1 MKTLQGH
8 HLEAALAAPHPLA
21 VEHAIT
27 AAHRAHV
34 DSSPTEREVAVLAHQ
49 LPATLQPIE
58 PGDLFAG
65 RIRYPLVSFGPE
77 PAGLG
82 YACLADDVCEVVR
95 SRALGP
101 EAASA
106 AEAMIG
112 YWRARGTAARVRAAY
127 PPALAAALPSDDWFN
142 ESGAGFPLHRMAG
155 TVLDYAKLLRVG
167 LPGLCDECAFRRS
180 PRGLDPHK
188 RNFLWGVEAALG
200 LVADA
205 LLRYAAEARRAA
217 EAEGDPVR
225 ATELMRIADSCAAVA
240 VRPPRTLHE
249 AIQLAWVYALLSG
262 TWNYG
267 RVDDWLGAFLARDLD
282 EGRLD
287 EEAAIALLAGWW
299 RLMKAYENQYNNRV
313 ILGGVGRADPAAA
326 DRFARLAL
334 EATRRARLNQPQVS
348 LRFHAGQDPAL
359 MTLALDLLGE
369 GLTFPILYNDDVNV
383 PAVARAL
390 GVSEAEAAGYTPYGC
405 GEYVLASRAVASPNG
420 VVNLLKCLELAL
432 HDGRDPVSGR
442 LAGPR
447 TGPLVNFSG
456 FEDLW
461 RAYAAQVEHMVAAL
475 AEHQRLAHDVTG
487 REAPFLLLSAL
498 HDDCLARGQ
507 GIFAGGVRHVGG
519 TIETYGN
526 TNAADAL
533 TAIARR
539 VFTEGALSLPELVR
553 LLDGDFAGTDGAAW
567 RERLQAAPKYGND
580 DDEADAMA
588 VRVHEHVC
596 EAARAQAAR
605 VGLDSYLVVV
615 INNWANTVLGRSTAA
630 SADGRR
636 AGAPMANANNPA
648 PGADRAGVTAFMRSL
663 LKLDPALHA
672 GSVQN
677 MKFSTELFR
686 RRRPQL
692 EALLATYWA
701 GGGAQAMLTV
711 VSRADL
717 EQARREPAKWGHLM
731 VRVGGFSIRFIDLP
745 PEAQEEVLARTL
757 HE

>member
-1 MKTLQGH
+1 MKTLQGY
-8 HLEAALAAPHPLA
+8 HLEAALAAPRALA
-21 VEHAIT
+21 LEHAIT
-27 AAHRAHV
+27 AAHRMHV

-49 LPATLQPIE
+49 LPALLQPIE
-58 PGDLFAG
+58 RGDLFAG

-82 YACLADDVCEVVR
+82 YACLVDDIREVVR
-95 SRALGP
+95 RRELDP

-106 AEAMIG
+106 AEAMID
-112 YWRARGTAARVRAAY
+112 YWRDRGTAARVRAAY
-127 PPALAAALPSDDWFN
+127 PPALAAALPSDDWFT
-142 ESGAGFPLHRMAG
+142 ESGAGFPLNRMAG
-155 TVLDYAKLLRVG
+155 TVLDYAKLLRLG
-167 LPGLCDECAFRRS
+167 LPGLRDECAVRRA

-200 LVADA
+200 LVADG
-205 LLRYAAEARRAA
+205 LLRYAAEARFAAGAADDPARAA
-217 EAEGDPVR
+217 E
-225 ATELMRIADSCAAVA
+225 LNRIADSCAAVA
-240 VRPPRTLHE
+240 ERPPRTLHE

-267 RVDDWLGAFLARDLD
+267 RVDDWLGGFLARDLD

-287 EEAAIALLAGWW
+287 EEGAVGLLVGWW

-313 ILGGVGRADPAAA
+313 ILGGVGRADPASA
-326 DRFARLAL
+326 DRFARIAL

-348 LRFHAGQDPAL
+348 LRSHAGQDPAL
-359 MTLALDLLGE
+359 MALALDLLGE

-383 PAVARAL
+383 PAYAQAL
-390 GVSEAEAAGYTPYGC
+390 GVPESEAAGHVPYGC

-420 VVNLLKCLELAL
+420 VINLLKCLELAL
-432 HDGRDPVSGR
+432 RDGRDPVTGR
-442 LAGPR
+442 QAGPR
-447 TGPLVNFSG
+447 TGDAAGFAS

-461 RAYAAQVEHMVAAL
+461 RAYATQVEHMVAAL
-475 AEHQRLAHDVTG
+475 AEHQRIAHDVSG

-498 HDDCLARGQ
+498 HDDCLARGR
-507 GIFAGGVRHVGG
+507 GIFAGGVRHAGG

-533 TAIARR
+533 CAIARR
-539 VFTEGALSLPELVR
+539 VFAERAIGLSDLVR
-553 LLDGDFAGTDGAAW
+553 LLDGDFAGEEGAAW
-567 RERLQAAPKYGND
+567 RERLVAVAKYGND

-588 VRVHEHVC
+588 ARVHEHVC
-596 EAARAQAAR
+596 EASRAQAAR

-615 INNWANTVLGRSTAA
+615 INNWANTVLGRTTAA

-636 AGAPMANANNPA
+636 SGTPMANANNPA
-648 PGADRAGVTAFMRSL
+648 PGADRAGVTAFLRSL
-663 LKLDPALHA
+663 LKLDPGLHA

-745 PEAQEEVLARTL
+745 AEAQEEVLARTL